1 MCEQLLRQFICQF
14 DGARKDFSEVE
25 YLFELLFDKNFV
37 MTSKH
42 GIRSNISDM
51 KRMFK
56 SDLEEKRTTYMIQS
70 CRRICIGTIEA
81 EIRISNDEIDKIEHI
96 VCSFEGEKLVRAHIT
111 NEFDTRKY
119 FYDMD
124 MFNLVERFKLPLF
137 DTSWEEVDDI

>member
-1 MCEQLLRQFICQF
+1 MCEQLMRQFIYQF
-14 DGARKDFSEVE
+14 DGTRKDFSEIE
-25 YLFELLFDKNFV
+25 YIFDLLFDKNFV

-42 GIRSNISDM
+42 GIRTNISDM

-56 SDLEEKRTTYMIQS
+56 SDLEKATTYMIQS
-70 CRRICIGTIEA
+70 CRRICIDTIEM
-81 EIRISNDEIDKIEHI
+81 EIRITNDEIDKIEHI
-96 VCSFEGEKLVRAHIT
+96 VYLVEGEQLVRAQIT